1 MKIEQLIVQHLY
13 NNKKVTLQDIGTFI
27 LHADVSLQ
35 ADNDKEGVMPENAV
49 SFQFNKKAAQDEELI
64 EYIVSQTRKIK
75 PLATSDLES
84 YSILAKQFLN
94 IGKPFPIEGLG
105 VLLKNQ
111 AGTYEFTQG
120 IQVNPKLE
128 PAPSLPKEKVSEEI
142 SFSTTETPRKDN
154 RKWIY
159 LILLLLIISAGAVIY
174 YFLTQNN
181 KDSSVEKIVQTNTDS
196 TQTAKDTMVQPLKP
210 AVDSSAMQ
218 AKTDSVHFAVV
229 IKEYPTKFAADRAF
243 SKLTSYGHKV
253 ELQQVDSVNFK
264 IAMQFA
270 TGLSDTTRARDSL
283 KILFGGRPYVEIK

>member
-27 LHADVSLQ
+27 LNADVSLQ
-35 ADNDKEGVMPENAV
+35 ADNDKEGIMPDNAV
-49 SFQFNKKAAQDEELI
+49 SFQFNKKAAQDDELI
-64 EYIVSQTRKIK
+64 DFIVSQTRKIK

-128 PAPSLPKEKVSEEI
+128 PASSQPKEKASEEI
-142 SFSTTETPRKDN
+142 SFSTTETTRKDN
-154 RKWIY
+154 RKWVYI
-159 LILLLLIISAGAVIY
+159 ILLLLIIAAGAVIY

-181 KDSSVEKIVQTNTDS
+181 KDNSVEKIVQNNADS
-196 TQTAKDTMVQPLKP
+196 SQPVTKNIIQPAKPP
-210 AVDSSAMQ
+210 VDSIATQ
-218 AKTDSVHFAVV
+218 PKADSVHFAVV

-243 SKLTSYGHKV
+243 SKLTSYGHKM
-253 ELQQVDSVNFK
+253 ELKQVDSVNYK
-264 IAMQFA
+264 ILMPFA

-283 KILFGGRPYVEIK
+283 KILFGGRPYVELK

>member
-27 LHADVSLQ
+27 LHADVPLQ
-35 ADNDKEGVMPENAV
+35 ADNEKEGIMPENAV
-49 SFQFNKKAAQDEELI
+49 SFQFNKKAVQDDELI
-64 EYIVSQTRKIK
+64 DFIVSQTRKIK

-111 AGTYEFTQG
+111 AGIYEFTQG
-120 IQVNPKLE
+120 TQVNPKLE
-128 PAPSLPKEKVSEEI
+128 PASSQPREKASEEI
-142 SFSTTETPRKDN
+142 SFSTTESTRKDN

-159 LILLLLIISAGAVIY
+159 IILLLLVISAGAVIY

-181 KDSSVEKIVQTNTDS
+181 KDSSVEKIVQNNTDS
-196 TQTAKDTMVQPLKP
+196 TQRVKDTMAQPVKP
-210 AVDSSAMQ
+210 AIDSTDMQ
-218 AKTDSVHFAVV
+218 PKTDSVHFAVI

-253 ELQQVDSVNFK
+253 ELQQVDSVNYK
-264 IAMQFA
+264 IAMLFA

-283 KILFGGRPYVEIK
+283 RILFGGRPYIEIK

>member
-13 NNKKVTLQDIGTFI
+13 NSKKVTLQDIGTFI
-27 LHADVSLQ
+27 LHADLPSQ
-35 ADNDKEGVMPENAV
+35 TEGDKDGTMPENAL
-49 SFQFNKKAAQDEELI
+49 SFQYNKKATQDEELI
-64 EYIVSQTRKIK
+64 DYIVSQTHKIK

-120 IQVNPKLE
+120 TQVNPKLE
-128 PAPSLPKEKVSEEI
+128 PASSQPREKASEEI
-142 SFSTTETPRKDN
+142 SFSTTETTRKDN

-159 LILLLLIISAGAVIY
+159 IILLLLVISAGAIIY

-181 KDSSVEKIVQTNTDS
+181 KDSSVEKIVQNNTDTAQS
-196 TQTAKDTMVQPLKP
+196 VKQTIAQPVKP
-210 AVDSSAMQ
+210 AVDSTSMQ
-218 AKTDSVHFAVV
+218 SKTDSVHFAVV

-243 SKLTSYGHKV
+243 AKLTSYGHKV
-253 ELQQVDSVNFK
+253 ELQQVDSVNYK
-264 IAMQFA
+264 IAMLFT
-270 TGLSDTTRARDSL
+270 TGHSDTTRARDSL

>member
-27 LHADVSLQ
+27 IHADVPLL
-35 ADNDKEGVMPENAV
+35 ADNEKEGIMPENTV
-49 SFQFNKKAAQDEELI
+49 SFQFNKKAAQDDELI
-64 EYIVSQTRKIK
+64 DFIVSQTRKIK

-128 PAPSLPKEKVSEEI
+128 PASSQPREKASEEI

-154 RKWIY
+154 RKWVYI
-159 LILLLLIISAGAVIY
+159 ILLLLIIAAGAVIY

-181 KDSSVEKIVQTNTDS
+181 KDNSVEKIVHNNADSSQPVTNNIIQT
-196 TQTAKDTMVQPLKP
+196 VKP
-210 AVDSSAMQ
+210 PVDSIAMQ
-218 AKTDSVHFAVV
+218 PKADSVHFAVV

-253 ELQQVDSVNFK
+253 ALQQVDSVNYK
-264 IAMQFA
+264 ISMPFA
-270 TGLSDTTRARDSL
+270 TGISDTTRARDSL
-283 KILFGGRPYVEIK
+283 KILFGGRPYVELK

>member
-27 LHADVSLQ
+27 IHADVPLQ
-35 ADNDKEGVMPENAV
+35 ADNEKEGIMPENTV
-49 SFQFNKKAAQDEELI
+49 SFQFNKKAAQDDELI
-64 EYIVSQTRKIK
+64 DFIVSQTRKIK

-120 IQVNPKLE
+120 IQVNPKME
-128 PAPSLPKEKVSEEI
+128 PASSQPREKASEEI

-154 RKWIY
+154 RKWVYI
-159 LILLLLIISAGAVIY
+159 ILLLLIIAAGAVIY

-181 KDSSVEKIVQTNTDS
+181 KDNSVEKIVHNNADS
-196 TQTAKDTMVQPLKP
+196 SQPVTKNIIQPAKPP
-210 AVDSSAMQ
+210 VDSIATQ
-218 AKTDSVHFAVV
+218 PKADSVHFAVV

-253 ELQQVDSVNFK
+253 ALQQVDSVNYK
-264 IAMQFA
+264 ISMPFA

-283 KILFGGRPYVEIK
+283 KILFGGRPYVELK